1 MNKLYILIGLL
12 IISVLFIPNKRNNKY
27 EKFNNTNKF
36 SLKNSLKTIPSLV
49 PHLII

>member
-1 MNKLYILIGLL
+1 MNTLYILIGLL
-12 IISVLFIPNKRNNKY
+12 VVSILFIPNKKNKKY
-27 EKFNNTNKF
+27 EKFNNSKI

>member
-12 IISVLFIPNKRNNKY
+12 IISILFIPTKKKKY

-36 SLKNSLKTIPSLV
+36 SLKKSLKTIPSLV